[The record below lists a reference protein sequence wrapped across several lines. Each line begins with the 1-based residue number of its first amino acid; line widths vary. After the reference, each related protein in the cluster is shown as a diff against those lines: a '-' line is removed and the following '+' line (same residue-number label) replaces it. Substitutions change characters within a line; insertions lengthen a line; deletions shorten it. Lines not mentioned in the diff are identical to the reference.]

1 MYRDGTARGG
11 GVALDSRN
19 LSLDDE
25 ALFGHG
31 RNESRDEVGS
41 AHGILERVDINAIDR
56 VDAER
61 HVNPAGEGA
70 PCARVLDAPSV
81 IADLDNN
88 DVLALESREALVLQH
103 LGDRDLERFHN
114 VEGEKLLGLNAE
126 LHDCFDHR
134 SDERHIRLHVLRAED
149 RIQRHLPR
157 LKQCHGDAEPVTLGR
172 HRRLE
177 GHARLV
183 VCAAFRN
190 VRDLKLREAEGDVR
204 VFLET
209 RAHGAPLETLDGHA
223 VADELTDSLT
233 IRVRHHLVLL
243 ALVLQPPKAP
253 ARKAAHRVL
262 VGGQARGPG
271 VGEGEGVLGGAGPE
285 GGGDE
290 GHGGGAALGFLGEA
304 QALRRGGKHR
314 DKRVHLILLAV
325 AGLGKRGVV
334 RDRGPH
340 RAFDHLAG
348 SDVLPGGGLG
358 DFRDVNLFFDCGAVL
373 SVGSV
378 GAVLAA
384 RARERLEHLKHRL
397 SHAEGFIDVGAPQ
410 DGVDC
415 VIHEQLDR
423 APREED
429 TPLVARGHLT
439 QLPLARHHGAGRPHS
454 RPPIEDVA
462 PLIVFDRAFLLV
474 FAGRLRDGGDVVV
487 RRVEAPLPSGALR
500 QSFCARNARAMLGRA
515 LCRRQLFPDAGVVPD
530 PFSLRVRTRLPV
542 RATPLG
548 AVDPG
553 HTALGLRHALPQLVR
568 PVVASPASLADLLVG
583 AAPVVVQVA
592 LEKAAHGAVIPRAV
606 LEALGGAGG
615 LVEVATR
622 IHLALSVRRAGARG
636 VLGVADAR

>member
-1 MYRDGTARGG
+1 MAFGSHRGY
-11 GVALDSRN
+11 
-19 LSLDDE
+19 E
-25 ALFGHG
+25 AC
-31 RNESRDEVGS
+31 DEVTRS
-41 AHGILERVDINAIDR
+41 HGIFQRGHVHAIDG
-56 VDAER
+56 VDAEGER
-61 HVNPAGEGA
+61 DASRDGPA
-70 PCARVLDAPSV
+70 CVRVFDTPSV
-81 IADLDNN
+81 IADLEDDNR
-88 DVLALESREALVLQH
+88 VALDSREALALQH
-103 LGDRDLERFHN
+103 LGDRDLERSHN
-114 VEGEKLLGLNAE
+114 VEGDELLRSNVQ
-126 LHDCFDHR
+126 LHDCLDHLP
-134 SDERHIRLHVLRAED
+134 DERNIRLEVLRAQN
-149 RIQRHLPR
+149 RVQRHR
-157 LKQCHGDAEPVTLGR
+157 TRVGESDGDAEAVSLSR
-172 HRRLE
+172 HRGLHR
-177 GHARLV
+177 HARLV
-183 VCAAFRN
+183 VAPSLRN
-190 VRDLKLREAEGDVR
+190 VGGLKLREADRDVR
-204 VFLET
+204 VLLEA
-209 RAHGAPLETLDGHA
+209 RAHRAPLQALDDHP
-223 VADELTDSLT
+223 VADKLPNNLAG
-233 IRVRHHLVLL
+233 RVFDHFVLL
-243 ALVLQPPKAP
+243 ALVLEPAHVAARVAAHGVRVGAP
-253 ARKAAHRVL
+253 RCLVVAGGVRISVVVGGGVPRKA
-262 VGGQARGPG
+262 
-271 VGEGEGVLGGAGPE
+271 E
-285 GGGDE
+285 
-290 GHGGGAALGFLGEA
+290 
-304 QALRRGGKHR
+304 ALRRGREHR
-314 DKRVHLILLAV
+314 YECVHLVLVAV
-325 AGLGKRGVV
+325 AGSQQRSDV
-334 RDRGPH
+334 RNRGPH

-462 PLIVFDRAFLLV
+462 PLIVFDRAFLVV
-474 FAGRLRDGGDVVV
+474 FAGPLRDGGDVVV
-487 RRVEAPLPSGALR
+487 RRVEAPLPPGALPL
-500 QSFCARNARAMLGRA
+500 SLGARNHSALLGRA
-515 LCRRQLFPDAGVVPD
+515 LGRRELFPDAGVVPD